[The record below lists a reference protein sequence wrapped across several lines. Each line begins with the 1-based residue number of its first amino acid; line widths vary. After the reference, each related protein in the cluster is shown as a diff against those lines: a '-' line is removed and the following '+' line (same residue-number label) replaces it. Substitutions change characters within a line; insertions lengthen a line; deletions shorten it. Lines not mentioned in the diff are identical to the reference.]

1 MSQSDYLKHKK
12 TAHILKYQKQQVDKN
27 AKKELKGVL
36 GSGEYTDFKRYEL
49 SKSIINTNTNYNEL
63 VPEGKN
69 IVFGMELDV
78 SFCPVFDLC
87 EDTSQRNN
95 RVLLTGKQSDP
106 GPCPKAPIY
115 IKNPDVPTD
124 PINKVYVPNRFEGV
138 KCKKLYSKYSDEN
151 AIDADKPANLQCK
164 KKANLRMKVM

>member
-12 TAHILKYQKQQVDKN
+12 TAHILKQQERQVADN
-27 AKKELKGVL
+27 AKKELRAVL

-49 SKSIINTNTNYNEL
+49 SNSIVNTNTNYNKL

-69 IVFGMELDV
+69 IIFEMEMDV
-78 SFCPVFDLC
+78 SYCPVFELC
-87 EDTSQRNN
+87 NDTSQRNN
-95 RVLLTGKQSDP
+95 RELLTGKQSDP
-106 GPCPKAPIY
+106 GPCPKAPLY
-115 IKNPDVPTD
+115 IKNPDD
-124 PINKVYVPNRFEGV
+124 PNDPVNVAYVPNRFEGV

-151 AIDADKPANLQCK
+151 GTDASKAANLQCK